1 MWRKLGRSALVSY
14 LVRYQLH
21 IFYVMNVD
29 EKCILLAERIV
40 KILREGIHIDSDVMH
55 FIDSTFSN
63 PCINELEEVIT
74 DDSDCERDPL
84 IELIFFPDED
94 IQAKLEDLLESN
106 DYCRED
112 EKKVLDYLFSGQIES
127 TIHFPDNKGSL
138 SVKMPYEAAGRFLAR
153 LNIHKKIDEK
163 ISAAI
168 DTGVSEKL
176 KISVKVKLRNTVNEI
191 AENKILFLCDFFEKM
206 EDESDDFLECLDF
219 ILSFLDEAENTSDL
233 FSAFIDKK
241 RFYFKNLQRAE
252 KFRKQ
257 LEKGNMETMILQGI
271 KAPYISIEDE
281 KRKMKLIDKISLSVF
296 GRTEYFKNSQPCTI
310 GVIPVTKGTI
320 P

>member
-1 MWRKLGRSALVSY
+1 
-14 LVRYQLH
+14 
-21 IFYVMNVD
+21 MNPD

-40 KILREGIHIDSDVMH
+40 KILREGIHLNSDVMH

-94 IQAKLEDLLESN
+94 IQAKLEDLLESHN
-106 DYCRED
+106 YCRED
-112 EKKVLDYLFSGQIES
+112 EKVVLDYLSSGQIES
-127 TIHFPDNKGSL
+127 TIHFPDNKGTL
-138 SVKMPYEAAGRFLAR
+138 SVKMPYEAAGRFLDR
-153 LNIHKKIDEK
+153 LNIHKKVDK
-163 ISAAI
+163 RISAAI

-176 KISVKVKLRNTVNEI
+176 KISVKVKLRNTVKEI
-191 AENKILFLCDFFEKM
+191 AGNKIFYLCDFFEKM

-252 KFRKQ
+252 KFRQ
-257 LEKGNMETMILQGI
+257 QFERGNMETMILQGV
-271 KAPYISIEDE
+271 KAPYINIEDE
-281 KRKMKLIDKISLSVF
+281 TRKMELIDKISLSVF
-296 GRTEYFKNSQPCTI
+296 GRTEYFENSHPCMI
-310 GVIPVTKGTI
+310 EVIPVTSGAT